1 LKIGRSIKHFAH
13 PWKNDSTNAGLLKML
28 LEAYDEKY
36 KNKKN
41 KSMKIRQEYVE
52 TIDPIYHLKKEE
64 D

>member
-1 LKIGRSIKHFAH
+1 
-13 PWKNDSTNAGLLKML
+13 ML